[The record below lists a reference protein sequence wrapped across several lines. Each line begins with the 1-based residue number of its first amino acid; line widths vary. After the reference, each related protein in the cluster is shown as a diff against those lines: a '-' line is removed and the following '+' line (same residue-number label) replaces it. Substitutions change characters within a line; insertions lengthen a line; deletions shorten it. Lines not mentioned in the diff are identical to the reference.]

1 VSLLIDGYNL
11 LHATG
16 IFGRGQASS
25 SLERSRTA
33 LLNVLA
39 ASIPPDELDQATIVF
54 DANQAPPG
62 LPRRVDHGG
71 LTVCY
76 ASEYEDADSMIEEL
90 IARHHTPRRLLVV
103 SSDHRLQRAARRR
116 RAQAIDSDVWYTE
129 LIRQRAARAIG
140 PGKEPPKP
148 AVPLSPTETEYWLKQ
163 FTDKESGQSAGDAK
177 RAGTDALG
185 ENDAIEGNDALEE
198 NLDELSGFDN
208 PFPPG
213 YGEDLLEE

>member
-1 VSLLIDGYNL
+1 MSLLIDGYNL

-16 IFGRGQASS
+16 IFGRGQAPG

-76 ASEYEDADSMIEEL
+76 ASEYEDADAMIEEL
-90 IARHHTPRRLLVV
+90 IARHHAPRQLLVV
-103 SSDHRLQRAARRR
+103 SSDHRVQRAARRR
-116 RAQAIDSDVWYTE
+116 RAEAIDSDVWYTE
-129 LIRQRAARAIG
+129 LIRQRVARG
-140 PGKEPPKP
+140 TGSEKEPAKP

-163 FTDKESGQSAGDAK
+163 FTEQETGESADSGRQAH
-177 RAGTDALG
+177 TDGLRK
-185 ENDAIEGNDALEE
+185 NDAFEE

-213 YGEDLLEE
+213 YGEDLLED